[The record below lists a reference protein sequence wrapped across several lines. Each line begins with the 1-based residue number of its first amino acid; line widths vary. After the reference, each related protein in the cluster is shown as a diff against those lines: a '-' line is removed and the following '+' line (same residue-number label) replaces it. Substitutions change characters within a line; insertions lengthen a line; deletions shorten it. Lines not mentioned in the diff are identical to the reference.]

1 MALTKEQILTLTCLK
16 EVGVKGVGPQKIL
29 RYWDLRDFCGRYG
42 RVTPHLS
49 GSSDFTSFHCEDRSH
64 DTSETIHCSEG
75 IGVCEASFVGIL
87 SMRGYVVE
95 FADQDDM
102 LFCTEAELAKLQE
115 DSKIVEAQEREE
127 SARREMERPEH
138 PAKPRG
144 VKITREIQITE
155 YKAYAICPDYKAN
168 HSMFHFSPVT
178 RPRGYEI
185 YNHVCKE
192 DCIFPTCPFYS
203 KWAVA
208 SYANDHW
215 SDYDDWI
222 VEAYKNL
229 K

>member
-64 DTSETIHCSEG
+64 DASETIQCSEG

-115 DSKIVEAQEREE
+115 DSKIVEAKEREE

-144 VKITREIQITE
+144 VKITREI
-155 YKAYAICPDYKAN
+155 
-168 HSMFHFSPVT
+168 
-178 RPRGYEI
+178 
-185 YNHVCKE
+185 
-192 DCIFPTCPFYS
+192 
-203 KWAVA
+203 
-208 SYANDHW
+208 
-215 SDYDDWI
+215 
-222 VEAYKNL
+222 
-229 K
+229 